1 MKTNGNFQTDEA
13 ASQLTAEGLTFWVK
27 DPEAKEKYI
36 EAFSRSSFDGML
48 NYYKAN
54 FPRPPYTESAER
66 LPIVSH
72 RIKFPSI
79 WSFENKVCWMA
90 RGASFMDREP
100 QREVKQKLS
109 SAATSRGRSD
119 DLFNRAARSLRL
131 TQQRPNE
138 KSTLRARLR

>member
-66 LPIVSH
+66 LPIVSR
-72 RIKFPSI
+72 RINSPSI
-79 WSFENKVCWMA
+79 WSFENEVCWMA
-90 RGASFMDREP
+90 RVASFMDREP
-100 QREVKQKLS
+100 QCAVR
-109 SAATSRGRSD
+109 
-119 DLFNRAARSLRL
+119 
-131 TQQRPNE
+131 
-138 KSTLRARLR
+138 